1 MRLFL
6 IRIIVN
12 HLFPIYI
19 VLYQT
24 IITAANQHYPI
35 TQLQYAARTGKQTT
49 VLSAI
54 NRKVFLKFLFI
65 RQAHHS
71 HTRIGSYNPQT
82 IILITKHGVNGH
94 FPRQLIIERIFLST
108 GIELIDRSLI
118 RSAPKYIIFQQ
129 KPFYNILAVLQ
140 L

>member
-24 IITAANQHYPI
+24 IITTTNQHYPI
-35 TQLQYAARTGKQTT
+35 TQLQYTARTGKQAT
-49 VLSAI
+49 VLSTIYREA
-54 NRKVFLKFLFI
+54 FLKFLFI
-65 RQAHHS
+65 RQTHHS

-82 IILITKHGVNGH
+82 IILITKHGVNRH

-108 GIELIDRSLI
+108 GIKLID
-118 RSAPKYIIFQQ
+118 
-129 KPFYNILAVLQ
+129 
-140 L
+140 